1 MAPFFP
7 AFQHIN
13 IPSPYKSDRALTELE
28 WTPLVDSNDVA
39 FSPLSVRSPV
49 KQWYTQYDDCCPAS
63 DSHEQR
69 SCATNA
75 ISLNYDTTTKK
86 NSAMED
92 RECISDNLDLRGLW
106 ISYMSDKYLTS
117 VVSRSGRS
125 KLIDVSVDID
135 MECEHSVHSSGGD
148 VSNLSV
154 NSFLKELNT
163 MAILKTQDMKSV
175 QFDAAK
181 TKANAPILSESG
193 IPSTSKDCL
202 AAAQVCDATYPCTI
216 PNLVL
221 CRWN

>member
-13 IPSPYKSDRALTELE
+13 IPSPYKSDRVLTELE

-39 FSPLSVRSPV
+39 LSPLSVRSPL
-49 KQWYTQYDDCCPAS
+49 KQWYTQYDDGCPAS

-75 ISLNYDTTTKK
+75 ILLNYD
-86 NSAMED
+86 SAMEV
-92 RECISDNLDLRGLW
+92 RECVSDNLDIRGLW

-135 MECEHSVHSSGGD
+135 MECEHSVHTSGGD

-154 NSFLKELNT
+154 NSFLKDLNT
-163 MAILKTQDMKSV
+163 MAILKTQDIKSV

-181 TKANAPILSESG
+181 TKANAPTLSDSG
-193 IPSTSKDCL
+193 MPSPSKDCL
-202 AAAQVCDATYPCTI
+202 AAAQVCDAIYPCTL
-216 PNLVL
+216 PHRVL